1 MKTSPPD
8 SMSPSIAGRL
18 ISIIII
24 LLLLA
29 GAALAIYLFAMALA
43 PSSRGYEGL
52 FYLFGSILAG
62 GSVIWSF
69 ITWLVYRSMRA
80 SGRRRAVGAALLFL
94 FFPLILLVY
103 TTIFD
108 WLEQLFRGGY

>member
-29 GAALAIYLFAMALA
+29 GAALAIYLFAMASA
-43 PSSRGYEGL
+43 PSSRGYEAL
-52 FYLFGSILAG
+52 FYFFGSILVG
-62 GSVIWSF
+62 GTVVWSF

-80 SGRRRAVGAALLFL
+80 SGRRKPIGTALLFL
-94 FFPLILLVY
+94 FLPLILLV
-103 TTIFD
+103 TTMVFG
-108 WLEQLFRGGY
+108 WLAKLLG